1 MVAYCLYTKF
11 SSIFQYFCKFWSKK
25 YSLTHIV
32 LSRVLSSSFKGTYIY
47 IGREIERRIL
57 PVKTSEVGQL
67 KLKIS
72 VACNDTVLKL
82 LLTAHHRG
90 WQSRMRHIVQQPC
103 STFYE
108 SGCLEMQPKMGG
120 KLLLKLK
127 IGTRLIASN
136 YRKGKMKST
145 SKRKII
151 VRETTEREA
160 HEISN
165 ALLRFRQF
173 CLVACIL
180 WIRMDCLCL
189 SSDQNYHIFEQCA
202 STAVLELSHNPH
214 KKVGGFGLVL

>member
-57 PVKTSEVGQL
+57 P
-67 KLKIS
+67 
-72 VACNDTVLKL
+72 
-82 LLTAHHRG
+82 
-90 WQSRMRHIVQQPC
+90 
-103 STFYE
+103 
-108 SGCLEMQPKMGG
+108 G